1 MIDFLRKRRHKS
13 RKLEDV
19 MFGGINNMLSIFV
32 GKTNAAKLMF
42 DFFGRVL
49 PLPQTEVRG
58 VPIKIIIPLNQVG
71 VYNTFKD
78 WEKREPEVLDWID
91 GFAAGCIF
99 FDIGASFGTETLY
112 AALKKNGPQKI
123 VAIDASL
130 DSSLN
135 LAYNIALN
143 NINNVDQYFVA
154 LSDGM
159 NIYAYSDPTQYY
171 HVKGRPKYDFIHYNT
186 LSISLDQ
193 FIKMT
198 RLTPDYLKID
208 VDGAEQDII
217 HGMAETVKN
226 RRLKSV
232 AIEVSDQSEPAIQQF
247 FMEHGF
253 KVERERR
260 WEEVGKIFKNI
271 IFSRPE
277 SGPGK

>member
-1 MIDFLRKRRHKS
+1 MIDFLKKNRHIS

-19 MFGGINNMLSIFV
+19 MFGSINNILSIFV
-32 GKTNAAKLMF
+32 GKTDAAKLMF

-49 PLPQTEVRG
+49 PLPQTIVRG
-58 VPIKIIIPLNQVG
+58 IPIKIIIPLNQVG

-91 GFAAGCIF
+91 AFAAGCTF

-112 AALKKNGPQKI
+112 AALKKDAPQKI

-130 DSSLN
+130 DSSID
-135 LAYNIALN
+135 LAYNITLN
-143 NINNVDQYFVA
+143 KINNVDQYFIA

-171 HVKGRPKYDFIHYNT
+171 HVEGRPKYDFIHYNT
-186 LSISLDQ
+186 VSISLDQ

-198 RLTPDYLKID
+198 LLFPDYLKID
-208 VDGAEQDII
+208 VDGAELDII
-217 HGMAETVKN
+217 NGMSETVKN

-232 AIEVSDQSEPAIQQF
+232 AIEVSDQSELPIRQF
-247 FMEHGF
+247 FMENGF
-253 KVERERR
+253 KLDRQRK
-260 WEEVGKIFKNI
+260 WEEAGKIFKNI

-277 SGPGK
+277 

>member
-1 MIDFLRKRRHKS
+1 MIDFLRKNRHIS
-13 RKLEDV
+13 RKLQEV
-19 MFGGINNMLSIFV
+19 IFGKINNILSIFV
-32 GKTNAAKLMF
+32 EKTEISKLVF

-49 PLPQTEVRG
+49 PLPQTKVRG

-91 GFAAGCIF
+91 GFASGCTF

-130 DSSLN
+130 DSSVN
-135 LAYNIALN
+135 LAYNITLN
-143 NINNVDQYFVA
+143 NIDNVEQYFIA

-159 NIYAYSDPTQYY
+159 SLYAYSDPTQYY

-198 RLTPDYLKID
+198 LLFPDYLKID

-217 HGMAETVKN
+217 KGMSETVRN

-232 AIEVSDQSEPAIQQF
+232 AIEVSAQSELAVRQF
-247 FMEHGF
+247 FMENGF
-253 KVERERR
+253 KVKVERK
-260 WEEVGKIFKNI
+260 WEEAEKIFKNI
-271 IFSRPE
+271 IFSRSE
-277 SGPGK
+277 